1 MDWFE
6 ITMGLFGGLAL
17 FLFGLDQLATGLQ
30 AAAGESMKTILAKL
44 TRNRVLGALTGAAV
58 TAVLNS
64 SSVTTVLVV
73 GFISAGLLTL
83 SQSIGVIMGA
93 NIGSTATAQIVA
105 FNVTRYSLAMIGI
118 GFTMLFA
125 GKRDQVRQWGSM
137 IMGLG
142 LVFFG
147 MGVMGD
153 SMAPLRSYEPF
164 MDLMMKME
172 VPILGILVGGLFTGL
187 VQSSAATMGI
197 AIVMASEGLV
207 TLPAG
212 IALAL
217 GANIGTCVTALLA
230 AIGRPREGQRAA
242 LAHVLFNI
250 AGVLLW
256 VGFIDQLAEL
266 AIRFSPSRPEL
277 SGTARLAAEV
287 PRQIANANTIFN
299 IINTLLFIPFT
310 GVFALVV
317 TRFLPDKPVD
327 ERVIIEPKYLDTA
340 LLSSPSLALDLV
352 RMEIGHVGEVL
363 EGMWSRLSEAFE
375 SRDRETFDEVARMDD
390 QIDILHAEIVGYLG
404 EIRQREMSD
413 TESQDFL
420 GLMSASTYMESMGDV
435 METTLVDLGH
445 KMLDKDIQVSETM
458 NLALKG
464 LGQTVGQSVDSAIRS
479 VTEESET
486 AAQQVLSLRGEVS
499 RQIEEVMEHQ
509 ASKLSPDDPQRLDK
523 FRLETGLVDS
533 LKRIYTL
540 AKRIARIEVPKAVLE
555 SEAA

>member
-1 MDWFE
+1 MDWFQ
-6 ITMGLFGGLAL
+6 IIMGLFGGLAL

-30 AAAGESMKTILAKL
+30 AAAGESMKTFLAKL
-44 TRNRVLGALTGAAV
+44 TKNRVLGAITGAVV

-73 GFISAGLLTL
+73 GFISAGLMTL
-83 SQSIGVIMGA
+83 SQSIAVIMGA

-105 FNVTRYSLAMIGI
+105 FNVTRYALMMV
-118 GFTMLFA
+118 GFGFVMLFA
-125 GKRDQVRQWGSM
+125 GKRDKVRQWGSM

-142 LVFFG
+142 LVFYG

-164 MDLMMKME
+164 MDLMVKME
-172 VPILGILVGGLFTGL
+172 VPILGILAGALFTGL

-197 AIVMASEGLV
+197 AIVMASGGLV

-217 GANIGTCVTALLA
+217 GANIGTCATALLA

-266 AIRFSPSRPEL
+266 AIHFSPGSPEL
-277 SGTARLAAEV
+277 TGSAKLAAEV

-299 IINTLLFIPFT
+299 IINTLLFLPFT
-310 GVFALVV
+310 GVFAKVV
-317 TRFLPDKPVD
+317 TRILPDKPVD
-327 ERVIIEPKYLDTA
+327 EKIIIQPKYLDTA
-340 LLSSPSLALDLV
+340 LLSTPSLALSQV

-363 EGMWSRLSEAFE
+363 EGMWSRLTEAFE
-375 SRDRETFDEVARMDD
+375 SRDRDTFDEVARMDD
-390 QIDILHAEIVGYLG
+390 QVDILHAEIVGYLG

-413 TESQDFL
+413 AVSREFL

-435 METTLVDLGH
+435 FETTIVDLGH
-445 KMLDKDIQVSETM
+445 RMLDKNIQVSENM

-464 LGQTVGQSVDSAIRS
+464 LGQTVGQSVDAAIRS

-486 AAQQVLSLRGEVS
+486 AAQEVLSLRGEVS

-523 FRLETGLVDS
+523 FRLETGLVDA

-540 AKRIARIEVPKAVLE
+540 AKRIARIEAPKAVVKE
-555 SEAA
+555 KAA

>member
-1 MDWFE
+1 MDWFQ
-6 ITMGLFGGLAL
+6 ISMGLFGGLAL

-30 AAAGESMKTILAKL
+30 AAAGESMKTFLAKL
-44 TRNRVLGALTGAAV
+44 TKNRVLGAITGAVV

-73 GFISAGLLTL
+73 GFISAGLMTL
-83 SQSIGVIMGA
+83 SQSIAVIMGA

-105 FNVTRYSLAMIGI
+105 FNVTRYALMMIGF
-118 GFTMLFA
+118 GFVMLFA
-125 GKRDQVRQWGSM
+125 GKRDKVRQWGSM

-142 LVFFG
+142 LVFYG

-164 MDLMMKME
+164 MGLMVKME
-172 VPILGILVGGLFTGL
+172 VPVLGILAGALFTGL

-197 AIVMASEGLV
+197 AIVMASGGLV

-266 AIRFSPSRPEL
+266 AIRFSPSSPEL
-277 SGTARLAAEV
+277 AGSAKLAAEV

-299 IINTLLFIPFT
+299 IINTMLFLPFT
-310 GVFALVV
+310 AVFANVV
-317 TRFLPDKPVD
+317 TRILPDKPVD
-327 ERVIIEPKYLDTA
+327 ERFIVQPKYLDAA
-340 LLSSPSLALDLV
+340 LLSTPSLALNQV
-352 RMEIGHVGEVL
+352 RMEIGHTGEIL
-363 EGMWSRLSEAFE
+363 KAMWARMSEAFAA
-375 SRDRETFDEVARMDD
+375 RDRETFKEVARMDD
-390 QIDILHAEIVGYLG
+390 QIDILHAEIVKYLG

-413 TESQDFL
+413 TESREFL

-435 METTLVDLGH
+435 LETTLVNLGH
-445 KMLDKDIQVSETM
+445 KMLDKDIQMSENM

-464 LGQTVGQSVDSAIRS
+464 LGITVGEAVDAAIRS

-486 AAQQVLSLRGEVS
+486 AAQEVLSLRGEIR

-509 ASKLSPDDPQRLDK
+509 ARKLSPDDPLRLDK

-533 LKRIYTL
+533 LKRLYTL
-540 AKRIARIEVPKAVLE
+540 AKRIARIEAPKAVLKG
-555 SEAA
+555 EAA